1 MPGFFEKKMFEL
13 EAFSCSIR
21 FGLSLAKQLLSFQK
35 IIVSS
40 SKFTILNSSSP
51 VFTHL
56 IIIEMDNDF
65 GFLINIMQMKLP

>member
-1 MPGFFEKKMFEL
+1 MPGFFEKKIFEL

-40 SKFTILNSSSP
+40 SKFTVLNSSSP

>member
-1 MPGFFEKKMFEL
+1 MPGFFEKKIFEL

-65 GFLINIMQMKLP
+65 AFPINIMQMKLP

>member
-1 MPGFFEKKMFEL
+1 MPGFFEKKIFEL

-56 IIIEMDNDF
+56 IIIEMGNDL
-65 GFLINIMQMKLP
+65 GFPINTMQMKLP

>member
-1 MPGFFEKKMFEL
+1 MPGFFEKKSFEL

>member
-1 MPGFFEKKMFEL
+1 MPGFFEKKIFEL
-13 EAFSCSIR
+13 EAFSCSVR